1 MYLCSE
7 TREISS
13 MISALFA
20 IPSDWISALSSAV
33 VALTALVALF
43 VNKRLFVVVSVDE
56 DNTQKGKKK
65 QKTKKVAKKHRPWL
79 SLLNLNIFRRSSM
92 DKVFREA
99 KRLANKMKQDK
110 FTPTLIIFIGR
121 GGAIFGSLISYN
133 LKNAPIFC
141 VDRKYEWGMT
151 KRKVEAVF
159 NIEIPTSFLSKVL
172 LVAGEAH
179 SGETMDYY
187 YARVKEMN
195 PEAEIKTCVF
205 YMEDVCQMTIDYVG
219 LRSRDHMLLPWQ
231 DASFIRDSLT
241 REDANK
247 LCS

>member
-1 MYLCSE
+1 MTS
-7 TREISS
+7 IV
-13 MISALFA
+13 LFA
-20 IPSDWISALSSAV
+20 ISSDWISALSSAV

-43 VNKRLFVVVSVDE
+43 VNKRHFVIVSVD
-56 DNTQKGKKK
+56 DGKTQKSKKGKRTNKSAQK
-65 QKTKKVAKKHRPWL
+65 QKPWF

-92 DKVFREA
+92 RKVFREA
-99 KRLANKMKQDK
+99 KRLANKMKQDE

-159 NIEIPTSFLSKVL
+159 NIDIPSTFLTKVL

-179 SGETMDYY
+179 SGETMSYY
-187 YARVKEMN
+187 CDRVKKKN

-219 LRSRDHMLLPWQ
+219 LRGRDHMLLPWQ